1 MKKIFN
7 GKVYSVKR
15 VDKDEFLENSEAI
28 NKFMMRIIASH
39 EYENKNY
46 DFDEAKQ
53 MLDDLNVDL
62 FTKEYLDVK
71 LYMLKN
77 EIDDE
82 DVCFALYSH
91 DETRDDWHL
100 EFIATHSDYSGC
112 GYGQALFKVSA
123 KDLSKTEFPEISSVV
138 AKNNKASLRLHND
151 IGDIEGIKM
160 YCDEL
165 DDDRYA
171 FVFDIKNLNKEN
183 NEEEDC
189 LF

>member
-1 MKKIFN
+1 MEKIFN

-15 VDKDEFLENSEAI
+15 VDKDEYMENAETI
-28 NKFMMRIIASH
+28 NKFMMCIIASH

-46 DFDEAKQ
+46 NFEEAKQ

-62 FTKEYLDVK
+62 FTKEYLDAK

-91 DETRDDWHL
+91 DETREDWHL

-112 GYGQALFKVSA
+112 GYAQALFKVSA
-123 KDLSKTEFPEISSVV
+123 KDLSKTPYQEISSVV
-138 AKNNKASLRLHND
+138 AKNNRASLRLHND
-151 IGDIEGIKM
+151 IGGIDGIKM
-160 YCDEL
+160 YCNQLDE
-165 DDDRYA
+165 DRYT
-171 FVFDIKNLNKEN
+171 FLFDVKDLNKVKT
-183 NEEEDC
+183 EEDDC